1 MEKDKLLEEIIKKFD
16 LYKSQIINYDE
27 FSNMY
32 NQYSDKLSEVEFA
45 DLLGVKRK
53 TFFSFKSASKKE
65 ERGLKILT
73 NRELN
78 NEEKE
83 KLRLELV
90 EEHKLHKDKKI
101 SYEYFKKCIKR

>member
-53 TFFSFKSASKKE
+53 TFFSFKSASKKG

-90 EEHKLHKDKKI
+90 EEYKLHKDKK
-101 SYEYFKKCIKR
+101 